1 MVIDADSLRLLQTGN
16 LDRCHVGYIVDDVYI
31 KSPDR
36 IYDFSLL
43 LSIGESGVFHVDSEI
58 RAMEGGGKLSCG
70 NLLGIQVVEKGYGL
84 QQLLLGN
91 SMTLGQG
98 IRYLLI
104 AVYVEASK
112 MLNDFACKIL

>member
-1 MVIDADSLRLLQTGN
+1 
-16 LDRCHVGYIVDDVYI
+16 
-31 KSPDR
+31 
-36 IYDFSLL
+36 
-43 LSIGESGVFHVDSEI
+43 
-58 RAMEGGGKLSCG
+58 MEGSGKLSCG